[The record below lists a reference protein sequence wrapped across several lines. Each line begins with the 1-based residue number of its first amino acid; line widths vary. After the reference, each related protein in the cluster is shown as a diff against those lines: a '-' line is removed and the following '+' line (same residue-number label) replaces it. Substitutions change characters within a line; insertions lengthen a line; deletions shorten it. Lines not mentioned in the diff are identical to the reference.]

1 MGEQHKK
8 HSRREHL
15 NDFHLNVAGEYVY
28 DGALYA
34 CQSDDAKQRRLKRAV
49 WGMAAILIVAVI
61 AGGCIPAPGMQNCFV
76 IVAGDDRVGGVL
88 GAASVIWA
96 LAKLGTDWSTVR
108 EYNYKKS
115 VAVLPVRTAVTA
127 VFSGLGIVC
136 ELIFFFV
143 NDHAGQTFFALLYV
157 LLKLIAL
164 LSVLVLR
171 AEIMQAEWDKLP
183 KKDNF

>member
-34 CQSDDAKQRRLKRAV
+34 CQSSEEKQHRIKRAV
-49 WGMAAILIVAVI
+49 WGMVAILIVAVI
-61 AGGCIPAPGMQNCFV
+61 AGGCIPAPGS
-76 IVAGDDRVGGVL
+76 A
-88 GAASVIWA
+88 
-96 LAKLGTDWSTVR
+96 VR

-127 VFSGLGIVC
+127 VFSLLGIVC

-157 LLKLIAL
+157 LLKLTAL

>member
-1 MGEQHKK
+1 MMGEQHKK
-8 HSRREHL
+8 HNRREHL

-34 CQSDDAKQRRLKRAV
+34 CQSSEEKQHRIKRAV

-61 AGGCIPAPGMQNCFV
+61 AGGCIPAPGMQNCFYV
-76 IVAGDDRVGGVL
+76 LLPYLGEFL

-96 LAKLGTDWSTVR
+96 LAKLGMDWGTVR

-127 VFSGLGIVC
+127 VFSLLGIVC

-164 LSVLVLR
+164 LSALVLR

-183 KKDNF
+183 KKDNS

>member
-34 CQSDDAKQRRLKRAV
+34 CQSDDTKQRRSKRAV
-49 WGMAAILIVAVI
+49 WGMAAILTVAVA
-61 AGGCIPAPGMQNCFV
+61 AGGCIPAPGMQNCFY
-76 IVAGDDRVGGVL
+76 VL
-88 GAASVIWA
+88 LPYLGVIWA

-115 VAVLPVRTAVTA
+115 VAVLPVRTEVTA
-127 VFSGLGIVC
+127 VFSLLGIVC

-171 AEIMQAEWDKLP
+171 AEIMQAEWGELP
-183 KKDNF
+183 KKDNS

>member
-8 HSRREHL
+8 HNRREHL

-34 CQSDDAKQRRLKRAV
+34 CQSDDTKQRRSKRAV
-49 WGMAAILIVAVI
+49 WGMAAILTVAVA
-61 AGGCIPAPGMQNCFV
+61 AGGCIPAPGMQNCFTFCSPTS
-76 IVAGDDRVGGVL
+76 ASFWARRASSGRLQSSERTGARCASTTTKKRGRSARANGGHGGLFSSRRRVRIDL
-88 GAASVIWA
+88 
-96 LAKLGTDWSTVR
+96 L
-108 EYNYKKS
+108 
-115 VAVLPVRTAVTA
+115 
-127 VFSGLGIVC
+127 
-136 ELIFFFV
+136 FV

-171 AEIMQAEWDKLP
+171 AEIMQAEWGELP
-183 KKDNF
+183 KKDNS

>member
-15 NDFHLNVAGEYVY
+15 NDFHLNIAGEYVY

-34 CQSDDAKQRRLKRAV
+34 CQSDDSKQRRSKRAV
-49 WGMAAILIVAVI
+49 WGMAAILTVAVA
-61 AGGCIPAPGMQNCFV
+61 AGGCIPAPGMQNCFYV
-76 IVAGDDRVGGVL
+76 LLPYLGEFL

-96 LAKLGTDWSTVR
+96 LAKLGMDWGTVR

-127 VFSGLGIVC
+127 VFSLLGIVC

-183 KKDNF
+183 KKNNF

>member
-34 CQSDDAKQRRLKRAV
+34 CQNDDAKQRRSKRAV
-49 WGMAAILIVAVI
+49 WGMAAILTVVVA
-61 AGGCIPAPGMQNCFV
+61 AGGCIPAPGMQNCFYV
-76 IVAGDDRVGGVL
+76 LLPYLGEFL

-96 LAKLGTDWSTVR
+96 LAKLG
-108 EYNYKKS
+108 
-115 VAVLPVRTAVTA
+115 
-127 VFSGLGIVC
+127 VC

-183 KKDNF
+183 KKNNF

>member
-1 MGEQHKK
+1 MEKKRRKRGEN
-8 HSRREHL
+8 SYL
-15 NDFHLNVAGEYVY
+15 NDFHPNLAGEYIY
-28 DGALYA
+28 SGTLYA
-34 CQSDDAKQRRLKRAV
+34 CQNDDAKQRRSKRAV
-49 WGMAAILIVAVI
+49 WGMAAILTVAVA
-61 AGGCIPAPGMQNCFV
+61 AGGCIPAPGMQNCFYV
-76 IVAGDDRVGGVL
+76 LLPYLGEFL

-96 LAKLGTDWSTVR
+96 LAKLGMDWGTVR
-108 EYNYKKS
+108 EYNYKQS

-157 LLKLIAL
+157 LLKLTAL
-164 LSVLVLR
+164 LSALVLR

-183 KKDNF
+183 KKDNS

>member
-34 CQSDDAKQRRLKRAV
+34 CQSSEEKQRRIKRAV
-49 WGMAAILIVAVI
+49 WAMAAVLIAAVA
-61 AGGCIPAPGMQNCFV
+61 AGGCIPAPGMQNCFYV
-76 IVAGDDRVGGVL
+76 LLPYLGEFL
-88 GAASVIWA
+88 GAASVVWA
-96 LAKLGTDWSTVR
+96 LVKLGTDWDAVR

-115 VAVLPVRTAVTA
+115 VAVLPVRTVVTA
-127 VFSGLGIVC
+127 VFSALGIVC
-136 ELIFFFV
+136 ELIFFFT
-143 NDHAGQTFFALLYV
+143 DDRAGQTFFALLYI
-157 LLKLIAL
+157 LLKLTAL

-183 KKDNF
+183 KKDNS

>member
-8 HSRREHL
+8 HNRREHL
-15 NDFHLNVAGEYVY
+15 NDFHLNIAGEYVY

-49 WGMAAILIVAVI
+49 WGMAAILTVAVI
-61 AGGCIPAPGMQNCFV
+61 AGGCIPAPGMQNCFYV
-76 IVAGDDRVGGVL
+76 LLPYLGEFL
-88 GAASVIWA
+88 GAVSVIWA

-127 VFSGLGIVC
+127 VFSLLGIVC

-171 AEIMQAEWDKLP
+171 AEIMQAEWGELP
-183 KKDNF
+183 KKDNS

>member
-1 MGEQHKK
+1 MMGEQHKK

-49 WGMAAILIVAVI
+49 WGMAAILIIAVI
-61 AGGCIPAPGMQNCFV
+61 AGGCIPAPGMQNCFYV
-76 IVAGDDRVGGVL
+76 LLPYLGEFL

-96 LAKLGTDWSTVR
+96 LAKLGMDWSAVR

-127 VFSGLGIVC
+127 VFSLLGIVC

-157 LLKLIAL
+157 LLKLTAL
-164 LSVLVLR
+164 LGGGVR
-171 AEIMQAEWDKLP
+171 GAEIREGEGDRVP
-183 KKDNF
+183 KKENC